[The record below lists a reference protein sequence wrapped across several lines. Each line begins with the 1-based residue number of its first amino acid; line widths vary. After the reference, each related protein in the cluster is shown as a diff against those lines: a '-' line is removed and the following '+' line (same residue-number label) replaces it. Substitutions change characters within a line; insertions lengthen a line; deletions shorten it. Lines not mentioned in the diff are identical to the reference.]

1 MYRTSEALESLRRFC
16 WGSTVWRRVYK
27 GGYLGAY
34 PEFGFACPLLAQI
47 ADELRRKHPT
57 VFAAHPLSYLWGFK
71 YDNQLSGIEL
81 HADFAVINAHFWI
94 TPDDANLDP
103 KSGGLVI
110 WDHPAT
116 LDWDY
121 NKYNSDSAAARKFLA
136 HAGARSVTVP

>member
-1 MYRTSEALESLRRFC
+1 MRITFVSPAASMA
-16 WGSTVWRRVYK
+16 
-27 GGYLGAY
+27 GGFKVIVIY
-34 PEFGFACPLLAQI
+34 AQRLMRMGHKI
-47 ADELRRKHPT
+47 CIVLPPLRRKHPT